1 MSETLEKA
9 AAILCEKLDGKGID
23 AVVKFVIGDE
33 GAVVV
38 DANQSPPAASIGDGH
53 AEVTITAEADVFQ
66 ELLAGELNPTT
77 AYMSGKLKI
86 DGSMSIA
93 MKLAS
98 ALA

>member
-1 MSETLEKA
+1 MSDSLEKA
-9 AAILCEKLDGKGID
+9 AAILVEKLGGKGIG
-23 AVVKFVIGDE
+23 AIVKFVIGDE

-38 DANQSPPAASIGDGH
+38 DTSQEPPAASVGDGD
-53 AEVTITAEADVFQ
+53 AEVVITAEQAVFE

-77 AYMSGKLKI
+77 AYMTGKLKI
-86 DGSMSIA
+86 QGDMGVA